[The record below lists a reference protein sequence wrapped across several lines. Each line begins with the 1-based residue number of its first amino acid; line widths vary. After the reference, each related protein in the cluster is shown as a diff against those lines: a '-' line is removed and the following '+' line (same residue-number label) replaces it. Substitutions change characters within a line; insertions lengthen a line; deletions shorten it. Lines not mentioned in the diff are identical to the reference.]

1 MGSHYA
7 WGPDKM
13 RATEETVGVLRERC
27 MNCILVNGGG
37 GTQRKSEFGATE
49 VVAPNEAIVYQLKR

>member
-1 MGSHYA
+1 M
-7 WGPDKM
+7 
-13 RATEETVGVLRERC
+13 LRERC

-49 VVAPNEAIVYQLKR
+49 VVAPNEAIVYELKR